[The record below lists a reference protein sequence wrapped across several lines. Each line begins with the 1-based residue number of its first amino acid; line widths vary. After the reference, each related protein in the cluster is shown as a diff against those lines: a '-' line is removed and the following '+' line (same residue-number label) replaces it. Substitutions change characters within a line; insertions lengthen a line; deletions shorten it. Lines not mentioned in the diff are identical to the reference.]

1 LGDKLK
7 TSEEKQFGESE
18 QHSQT
23 LSSLKANL
31 NKEKE
36 QLKEQLELE
45 WKEKEKL

>member
-18 QHSQT
+18 QYSLT
-23 LSSLKANL
+23 LSTMKANL

-36 QLKEQLELE
+36 QLREQLELE
-45 WKEKEKL
+45 CKEKEKL